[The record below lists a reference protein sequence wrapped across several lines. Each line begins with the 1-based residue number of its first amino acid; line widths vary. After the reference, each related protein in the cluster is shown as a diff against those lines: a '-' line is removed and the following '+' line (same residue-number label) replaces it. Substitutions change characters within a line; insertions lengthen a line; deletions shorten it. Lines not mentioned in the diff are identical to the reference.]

1 MFKIKG
7 NNKEIIINRMKEIK
21 ESITKTQKELSNFN
35 IDDDYGK
42 KENVDKKVEVLKL
55 KVKKK
60 FETIYEDSKEDNLY
74 DLNNNNKSKS
84 YRNNSEN
91 NNKINIMMDETSNKE
106 KHKY

>member
-1 MFKIKG
+1 MANRFKWDKHPAFIYERSLMEKVL
-7 NNKEIIINRMKEIK
+7 EQIK

-74 DLNNNNKSKS
+74 DLNNNKSK
-84 YRNNSEN
+84 RLE
-91 NNKINIMMDETSNKE
+91 EPE
-106 KHKY
+106 LKYN